1 LARVQRSNV
10 EKLTKEKWLSL
21 NEASRR
27 LGVHPTTLR
36 RWADAGKIPVFVT
49 PGGHRRF
56 SEQEV
61 ESFARE
67 RLRLQVATGL
77 EELLERHAMRR
88 ARKDIQSHAAEPW
101 LAELSDEDRE
111 VSRNLG
117 RRLLGMSLQYIV
129 SDDGRELLRRSEEL
143 GHEYGRHG
151 RSIGMPL
158 DQMLRA
164 SMLFRDSLIET
175 SMDLPESTA
184 SQQTSMHLVLRIN
197 ELINTVQLAVVR
209 AYGSAA

>member
-1 LARVQRSNV
+1 V
-10 EKLTKEKWLSL
+10 TKEDWLSL

-56 SEQEV
+56 SEQEI
-61 ESFARE
+61 ESFARD
-67 RLRLQVATGL
+67 RLRLQVASGL
-77 EELLERHAMRR
+77 EELLERHAIKR
-88 ARKDIQSHAAEPW
+88 ARMDIASHSSAPW
-101 LAELSDEDRE
+101 LAKLSPEDRT

-117 RRLLGMSLQYIV
+117 RRLLGLSLQYIV
-129 SDDGRELLRRSEEL
+129 SDNGHELLRQTEEL

-151 RSIGMPL
+151 RSVGIPL
-158 DQMLRA
+158 EQMLQA

-175 SMDLPESTA
+175 SLDLPESAA

-197 ELINTVQLAVVR
+197 ELMNTVQLAVVR